1 MAENQGKNLITRPPI
16 VVVMGHVDHGKTT
29 LLDNI
34 KKTNIAAKEAGGIT
48 QSIGAYEI
56 IHNGKKITFIDT
68 PGHEAFSKMRARGAK
83 IADSAILVVAAD
95 DSVQPQ
101 TKESINILTE
111 TKTPFIVA
119 INKVDKPNADIE
131 RTKNDLMQN
140 NVFLEGAGGNVSWQ
154 KISAKSGE
162 GVNELLDLILLAA
175 ELENLTY
182 NPDISAKGII
192 IEAKL
197 DSRRGIT
204 ASVIIENGILKV
216 GNHIATKTAC
226 GKIKAL
232 ENFIG
237 KSVNQLEPSAP
248 ALILGFE
255 TLPEIGEEFMTGETA
270 LSKTET
276 KKEIIIRPKAEIKT
290 EETRPQLNLII
301 KADVSGSLEALS
313 GIVKNLNQ
321 EKIKINVLEEQIGEI
336 TDGDV
341 KSASDNN
348 AVIIGFNVK
357 TTKAAENLA
366 RAREIKIVASKIIY
380 EIIQMIEKEMEAIEK
395 PAPLAEIEILA
406 IFSQKDKKQLAGGKV
421 VSGTLKKNISVK
433 ILRQN
438 EEIGSG
444 RITSLKSF
452 KQEVN
457 QVLAGNEAGIMM
469 ESGANIQI
477 GDHLIYPHPNSK

>member
-1 MAENQGKNLITRPPI
+1 MAQNQGKNLITRPPI

-34 KKTNIAAKEAGGIT
+34 KKTNLAAKEAGGIT

-56 IHNGKKITFIDT
+56 KHEGKKITFIDT

-83 IADSAILVVAAD
+83 IADLAILVVAAD

-101 TKESINILTE
+101 TKESINILNE

-119 INKVDKPNADIE
+119 INKIDKPNADIE
-131 RTKNDLMQN
+131 KTKNDLMQN
-140 NVFLEGAGGNVSWQ
+140 NVFLEGAGGNVSWH

-162 GVNELLDLILLAA
+162 GINELLDLILLAA

-182 NPDISAKGII
+182 DPDVSAKGII

-204 ASVIIENGILKV
+204 ASAIIENGILKV

-226 GKIKAL
+226 GKIKSL
-232 ENFIG
+232 GNFIG
-237 KSVNQLEPSAP
+237 EPVSQLEPSAP

-255 TLPEIGEEFMTGETA
+255 TLPEIGEEFMTGEIA

-276 KKEIIIRPKAEIKT
+276 KKEITIRPKAEIKT
-290 EETRPQLNLII
+290 KETRPQLNLII

-321 EKIKINVLEEQIGEI
+321 EKIKINVLEEQVGEI

-341 KSASDNN
+341 KSAGDNN
-348 AVIIGFNVK
+348 SIIIGFNVK

-366 RAREIKIVASKIIY
+366 RAREIKIVTSKIIY

-395 PAPLAEIEILA
+395 PAPLAEIEILS
-406 IFSQKDKKQLAGGKV
+406 IFSQKDKKQLVGGKV
-421 VSGTLKKNISVK
+421 ASGTLKKNISVK

-444 RITSLKSF
+444 KITSLKSF

-457 QVLAGNEAGIMM
+457 QILSPNEGGIMI
-469 ESGANIQI
+469 ESVTII
-477 GDHLIYPHPNSK
+477 IVGDRLIVEAPKK